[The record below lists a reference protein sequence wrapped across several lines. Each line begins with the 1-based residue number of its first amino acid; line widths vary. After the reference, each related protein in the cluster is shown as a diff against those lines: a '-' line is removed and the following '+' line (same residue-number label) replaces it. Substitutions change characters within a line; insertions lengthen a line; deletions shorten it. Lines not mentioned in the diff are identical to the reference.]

1 MRSLSLLSL
10 VVVLLIVGL
19 LIKKQFSPEPSLTS
33 AASAASDAVV
43 VPDVSSPQQA
53 RHVPQQVQNDVN
65 QMMHNRSEQLEQE
78 LDKTQP

>member
-19 LIKKQFSPEPSLTS
+19 LVKKQVSPGPSPAS
-33 AASAASDAVV
+33 PASAASDAVV

-53 RHVPQQVQNDVN
+53 RQVPHQVQNDVN

-78 LDKTQP
+78 LDKK